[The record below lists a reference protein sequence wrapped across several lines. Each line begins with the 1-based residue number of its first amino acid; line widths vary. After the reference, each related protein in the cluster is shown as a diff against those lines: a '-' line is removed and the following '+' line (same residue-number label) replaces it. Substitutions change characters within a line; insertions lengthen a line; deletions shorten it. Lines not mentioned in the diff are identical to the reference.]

1 MFLQPTEKTS
11 QLRHV
16 KFLNKYSYEVQ
27 QQFLDILSFWCV
39 HRTQNKSR
47 HLDRSLIKP
56 VYNVTDIH
64 AARHRIVQKKRKST
78 KMTNMGKEGEFQPR
92 KETSFLTVIF
102 CVCGLWFL
110 FYHTACTQTII
121 PMKHKPLKPANCL
134 RYLFVSNVCKYFLY
148 LFLFSQNQC
157 EVGVVDVNKDLWQT
171 ITSRNILI
179 RLEMIPEYS

>member
-1 MFLQPTEKTS
+1 MPCTAVGIFLNADILNATLQVFLQPTEKTS
-11 QLRHV
+11 HLRHV

-27 QQFLDILSFWCV
+27 QTFLDIFSFWCF

-56 VYNVTDIH
+56 VYIVTDIH
-64 AARHRIVQKKRKST
+64 AARHIIVQKKRKST

-110 FYHTACTQTII
+110 FYYTACTQTII

-134 RYLFVSNVCKYFLY
+134 RYLFVSNGCKYFLC
-148 LFLFSQNQC
+148 LFLCF
-157 EVGVVDVNKDLWQT
+157 
-171 ITSRNILI
+171 
-179 RLEMIPEYS
+179 LEPL